1 MAADAGGA
9 PRPRERGVPAARQ
22 PAGAAHGAAQEARQ
36 EVRRSGPDLWGQGG
50 QEGPEP
56 VSCDGQPK
64 FLALLVFSR
73 EERKFSGALVLSFV
87 KTRAGILLFATFS

>member
-36 EVRRSGPDLWGQGG
+36 EVRRTGPDLWGQGG
-50 QEGPEP
+50 QEGPGP
-56 VSCDGQPK
+56 VACDG
-64 FLALLVFSR
+64 L
-73 EERKFSGALVLSFV
+73 EV
-87 KTRAGILLFATFS
+87 KSWGTRCETTSSHLEL